1 MSDMERLLDAMR
13 SGEWLRTQWIARVAF
28 ELGSCRRGRTRMST
42 VPRATSFRWLAAR
55 RRVEQRD
62 DLEQREGDIGGVP
75 VRFAIPRQEW
85 RRTR

>member
-1 MSDMERLLDAMR
+1 
-13 SGEWLRTQWIARVAF
+13 
-28 ELGSCRRGRTRMST
+28 MST